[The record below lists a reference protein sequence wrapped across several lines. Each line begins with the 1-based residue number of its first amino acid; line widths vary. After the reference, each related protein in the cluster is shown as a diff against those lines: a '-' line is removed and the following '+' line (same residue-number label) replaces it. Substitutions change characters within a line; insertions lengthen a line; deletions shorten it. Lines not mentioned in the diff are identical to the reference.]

1 MSRMR
6 RREFIERSVAMGIG
20 VVALSHAP
28 VLGEGAKG
36 KAIVV
41 KAVRA
46 NATTD
51 KKIDA
56 AVVKEMVNAVVC
68 KLSGKA
74 KPEDAWK
81 TYVKPT
87 DVVAVKI
94 NCLFGIGAAT
104 HPEVTAAV
112 VEGIQMAG
120 VPADKIIVWDKS
132 DDDLKKSG
140 YTVSSGPGVRTIGV
154 NGAWEDTPTDIHT
167 CKGRLAKILTQEC
180 TALINVPILKTHSIS
195 GITFAMKNHYGSFH
209 NPRDAHGGKCDPFL
223 AHLNNL
229 KCIRE
234 KTRLI
239 LCDALLPVA
248 DGGPQAHPE
257 WTWEYKAILAGT
269 DPVAL
274 DAVGLEILQTQRKT
288 LGKPPVAAPCVAT
301 AAKMGLG
308 VDDLSQIEVVTA

>member
-1 MSRMR
+1 MSTMR
-6 RREFIERSVAMGIG
+6 RREFIERSVAVGVG

-36 KAIVV
+36 KVIVV
-41 KAVRA
+41 KAVRD
-46 NATTD
+46 NATAD
-51 KKIDA
+51 KKINA

-81 TYVKPT
+81 TYVKST
-87 DVVAVKI
+87 DVVGVKI

-120 VPADKIIVWDKS
+120 VPADKIIVWDRT
-132 DDDLKKSG
+132 DGDLKKSG
-140 YTVSSGPGVRTIGV
+140 YTVSNGPGVRTIGV
-154 NGAWEDTPTDIHT
+154 NKDWEDTPTDIHT

-180 TALINVPILKTHSIS
+180 TALISVPILKTHNIS

-209 NPRDAHGGKCDPFL
+209 NPGQAHANKCDPFI
-223 AHLNNL
+223 AAVNSL
-229 KCIRE
+229 KVIRE

-257 WTWEYKAILAGT
+257 WTWEYKAIMAGT